1 MLFPT
6 LDFALFFLLVFG
18 LSWELRHRFELRKVL
33 LLAASYLFYGYWDWR
48 FTVLLASSSLINYVA
63 GRLLSLTEDD
73 KQRRI
78 LVGTAVALNLVIL
91 GFFKYYGFFL
101 DSLADMLV
109 TVGWERDLPF
119 MEIILPVGISFFTF
133 QGISYVVD
141 VYRRELKAD
150 ASILDVFLYISFFPQ
165 LVAGPIVR
173 AAHFLPQL
181 RQAPKLER
189 SMVTLGIVLILIG
202 LFKKMV
208 IANYLATELVDTVF
222 FDPSAVSAPD
232 LMLAIYGYA
241 VQIYCD
247 FSGYSDI
254 AIGVAAL
261 LGYRFNWNFNQPYRA
276 SSLKE
281 FWRRWHISLSEW
293 LRDYLYKPLGGSQG
307 GTLKTYRN
315 LFLTMFLGGIWHG
328 AAWTFV
334 VWGVIHGS
342 ALAIERFI
350 MGLREKRAIP
360 DLSVAGYGRGTVGAA
375 AVPMPRRKSVLGRVL
390 GVLLTF
396 HIVCLAWIFF
406 RAEDFGAA
414 MDYVTG
420 LGDWSKSAEL
430 WQPFLVLLVGLSL
443 AAHFLPKDLI
453 TKTATRLE
461 GIGMIPLGLILG
473 FGILIIE
480 SVAPEGVA
488 PFIYFQF

>member
-33 LLAASYLFYGYWDWR
+33 LLGASYLFYGYWDWR

-150 ASILDVFLYISFFPQ
+150 ASVLDVFLYISFFPQ

-189 SMVTLGIVLILIG
+189 SMVTLGIVLILVG

-328 AAWTFV
+328 AAWTFI

-342 ALAIERFI
+342 ALAIERFV
-350 MGLREKRAIP
+350 MGFRQKRAAP

-375 AVPMPRRKSVLGRVL
+375 AVPVPRRKSVLGYTL
-390 GVLLTF
+390 GVLATF

-406 RAEDFGAA
+406 RAENFGAA

-420 LGDWSKSAEL
+420 LGDWSKPAEL
-430 WQPFLVLLVGLSL
+430 WQPFMVLLVGLSL